1 MQKCRIKFT
10 VITLHLEQQ
19 SNVKNTAKNCKIYYS
34 YSTVLCT
41 YLSCVPYLQH
51 VLTINRIFNPSLRW
65 PATIPHSN
73 SIFCIDVWDWS
84 QIFLWKWLSLP
95 DSEQKFWDKLRQE
108 MYFSSILIILVGN
121 ICFLSPLVL
130 SKWEDL
136 AFSVCIKV
144 CLIFNFWM
152 LKCTIMANKTQLWIL
167 SLKNWKKHNFLKKYK
182 N

>member
-1 MQKCRIKFT
+1 M
-10 VITLHLEQQ
+10 
-19 SNVKNTAKNCKIYYS
+19 
-34 YSTVLCT
+34 CT

-136 AFSVCIKV
+136 AFSVCM
-144 CLIFNFWM
+144 LFEESAYIFQFLN
-152 LKCTIMANKTQLWIL
+152 NKMYNYVLFNTFVHF
-167 SLKNWKKHNFLKKYK
+167 KNWKINTLSSKLRKLSSFGERT
-182 N
+182 